1 MFAALLV
8 PKAKVIWQ
16 ISAFCLLRGSMHFKR
31 YLCVTKEKITP
42 EIFLLGWALV
52 YFMFQNLKKVG
63 IKLKHTDHHVS
74 YNIIVEYT
82 SAFVFLSTDFIG
94 SLPLCMNFSTSVGT
108 AVKRSLS
115 NILSPLNY

>member
-74 YNIIVEYT
+74 
-82 SAFVFLSTDFIG
+82 
-94 SLPLCMNFSTSVGT
+94 CMNFSTSGGA
-108 AVKRSLS
+108 AVKKSLS